1 MPKKLRALE
10 KGLKLPKETVMMGK
24 EIADKISEAASNI
37 SATDLLIA
45 LGAGTLLGF
54 SFVTPGIAV
63 IGRPLI
69 NIIDKYYR
77 NKINKNESYLSS
89 WQLRRALKYLQQQK
103 LIEINEKPN
112 ETKIKIT
119 DKGGQKILKYNF
131 EKMDIQIQEK
141 WDRKWR
147 VVIYDIANLKRSLRN
162 MFREKIKSL
171 GLYPL
176 QESVYLFPYPC
187 FNEIEFL
194 RQYFGVGAEIIYLEV
209 LKIENESV
217 YKDYFGLD

>member
-1 MPKKLRALE
+1 M
-10 KGLKLPKETVMMGK
+10 PKETVVMGK

-37 SATDLLIA
+37 SATDLLIT

-54 SFVTPGIAV
+54 SFIAPGVAV

-69 NIIDKYYR
+69 KIIDKYYQ
-77 NKINKNESYLSS
+77 NKLRKNEAYLSS
-89 WQLRRALKYLQQQK
+89 WQLRRALKYLQRQR
-103 LIEINEKPN
+103 LIEIDEKVN
-112 ETKIKIT
+112 ETKIRIT

-131 EKMDIQIQEK
+131 EKMDILIQEK

-147 VVIYDIANLKRSLRN
+147 VIIYDISNMKRSLRN

-209 LKIENESV
+209 SKIENEPV